1 MAGLGGAGQ
10 TGGAKVKQTKFFF
23 EKETVEWSRRVLTG
37 AGAYTKHVACF
48 AFL

>member
-10 TGGAKVKQTKFFF
+10 TGGAKVKQTK
-23 EKETVEWSRRVLTG
+23 KETVEWSRRVLTG